1 MFILKI
7 HKMGAGGGN
16 LKPTTKNNFLNNS
29 KIKNENVHYR
39 EGILKKTQ
47 RREFPGGL
55 VVKTWHFHCRGS
67 GSIPDQG
74 TKIPQATG
82 HNKKKNPKVKL
93 PCDTSIR
100 LLGIYPKKANTPI
113 QKDAYTPTFTA
124 ALFTLAKI
132 RKQPKCTST
141 DKRRKKVRCTQTTE
155 HYIALKTNG
164 IVPFEAT

>member
-55 VVKTWHFHCRGS
+55 VVKTRHFHCRGS

-74 TKIPQATG
+74 TKIPQATW
-82 HNKKKNPKVKL
+82 HNKKKKPQSKTTMRHINSTSGYIPQKSKHTNSKRCIH
-93 PCDTSIR
+93 PNIHSSIIYTCQDTE
-100 LLGIYPKKANTPI
+100 T
-113 QKDAYTPTFTA
+113 
-124 ALFTLAKI
+124 
-132 RKQPKCTST
+132 
-141 DKRRKKVRCTQTTE
+141 TQV
-155 HYIALKTNG
+155 YIHR
-164 IVPFEAT
+164 